1 MILRKNRKRRE
12 TSADEEGAVS
22 FLHEIPDRSRNP
34 EQVFFEGERKA
45 ILNEAISRLRPR
57 IRVMVEFGELRELS
71 VRETALYLNI
81 STQAAK
87 ARLFHA
93 RVALRRPP
101 VLKAIT

>member
-1 MILRKNRKRRE
+1 LK
-12 TSADEEGAVS
+12 VS
-22 FLHEIPDRSRNP
+22 
-34 EQVFFEGERKA
+34 ER
-45 ILNEAISRLRPR
+45 RLRPR

-93 RVALRRPP
+93 RVALRKPP
-101 VLKAIT
+101 VLKVIT